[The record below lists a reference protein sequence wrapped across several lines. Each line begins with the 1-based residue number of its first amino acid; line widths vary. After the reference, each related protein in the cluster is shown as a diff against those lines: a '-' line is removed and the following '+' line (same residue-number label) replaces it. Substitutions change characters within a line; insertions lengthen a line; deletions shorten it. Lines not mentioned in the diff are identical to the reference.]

1 MAKNPYFLDSTSE
14 QRLVEDLTAETIRSM
29 GRDVYY
35 IPRQLVNKDLLFG
48 EDTIS
53 KFKGSY
59 KIEMYINSVNG
70 FEGQGDL
77 ISKFG
82 IEIKDRVELV
92 VSTKRFT
99 ELVGKLEA
107 DVQRPREGD
116 LVYFPLSDTFFEI
129 NFVEHENPFYPLGKR
144 YTFVLS
150 CEAFTYSH
158 EDFDTNQDFI
168 DDIETDNSTTGYELY
183 MSAGVTQDFIPGEL
197 VYQISGDTDSSS
209 TDHVLSDATSTG
221 KVYEWDGLYDKV
233 LLLGDVTG
241 TLNTTA
247 GQYIVGASSDI
258 RVLIGTTAGRSNLVL
273 PISPKTNTGLFD
285 NIEIERL
292 EQTENIFDF
301 TDRDPFSEG
310 NY

>member
-1 MAKNPYFLDSTSE
+1 M
-14 QRLVEDLTAETIRSM
+14 
-29 GRDVYY
+29 
-35 IPRQLVNKDLLFG
+35 
-48 EDTIS
+48 
-53 KFKGSY
+53 
-59 KIEMYINSVNG
+59 
-70 FEGQGDL
+70 
-77 ISKFG
+77 
-82 IEIKDRVELV
+82 
-92 VSTKRFT
+92 
-99 ELVGKLEA
+99 
-107 DVQRPREGD
+107 
-116 LVYFPLSDTFFEI
+116 SDTFFEI

-241 TLNTTA
+241 TH
-247 GQYIVGASSDI
+247 
-258 RVLIGTTAGRSNLVL
+258 LVL
-273 PISPKTNTGLFD
+273 CLMKYMF
-285 NIEIERL
+285 L
-292 EQTENIFDF
+292 EQIQVV
-301 TDRDPFSEG
+301 
-310 NY
+310 